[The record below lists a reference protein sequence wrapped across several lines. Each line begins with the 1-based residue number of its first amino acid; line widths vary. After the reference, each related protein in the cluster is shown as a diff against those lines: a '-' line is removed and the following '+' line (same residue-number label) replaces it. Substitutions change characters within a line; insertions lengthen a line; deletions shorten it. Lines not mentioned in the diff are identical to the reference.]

1 MKEIAKSKFMIGFVV
16 FVLGVSYINSTQMNI
31 LKENDTTNEIMYV
44 ETK

>member
-31 LKENDTTNEIMYV
+31 LKENDTTNEIMYA